1 MRGQM
6 LLIVVLVMVVVL
18 TVGLSAATRTITNI
32 RVSSDEEASERAFS
46 AAEAGLEK
54 ALGGDIT
61 QSTTGNFANN
71 STFKTTLVQQTGTE
85 IFLENNLAVLKDD
98 VADIWLSTYP
108 DYSSPYSGNLTI
120 HWGSTGD
127 VCSPSEA
134 SNTMAALDIAVLSGT
149 TANPQV
155 TRFAVDPCTDRRI
168 ANNFS
173 PVLMSG
179 GTIKDKSYAY
189 RYNITVTSGLLAR
202 IRPLYSSTSI
212 GVNGCNSGGGTC
224 ANLPSQGTVI
234 ESVGTSAN
242 AQRKIVTFRSY
253 PKIPTELFPYVLFAP
268 K

>member
-18 TVGLSAATRTITNI
+18 TVGLSVATRTITNI

-54 ALGGDIT
+54 ALGENLT
-61 QSTTGNFANN
+61 QSTSGNFTNN
-71 STFKTTLVQQTGTE
+71 STYTTTMIQQTGSE
-85 IFLENNLAVLKDD
+85 ILLENNLAILKDE
-98 VADIWLSTYP
+98 VTDIWLATYP
-108 DYSSPYSGNLTI
+108 NYTSPYTGNITI
-120 HWGSTGD
+120 HWGSSGD
-127 VCSPSEA
+127 VCSPSE
-134 SNTMAALDIAVLSGT
+134 STNTMAALDIAVLSGT

-155 TRFAVDPCTDRRI
+155 TRYAVDPCTDRRI

-173 PVLMSG
+173 PVVLSG
-179 GTIKDKSYAY
+179 GTVKGKDFAY
-189 RYNITVTSGLLAR
+189 RYNISVTSGLLAR
-202 IRPLYSSTSI
+202 IRPIYSSTSI
-212 GVNGCNSGGGTC
+212 AVNGCNSTGGSC
-224 ANLPSQGTVI
+224 LNLPSQGTVI
-234 ESVGTSAN
+234 ESVGSSAN